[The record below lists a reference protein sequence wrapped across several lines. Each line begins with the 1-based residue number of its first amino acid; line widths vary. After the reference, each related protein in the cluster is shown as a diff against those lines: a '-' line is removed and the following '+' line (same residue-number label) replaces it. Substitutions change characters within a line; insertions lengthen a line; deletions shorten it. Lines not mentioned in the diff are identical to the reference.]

1 MTGTLDLIVIDTC
14 MAGINAAKKA
24 AQAGCSV
31 AIVER
36 TSLRRNLRPAG
47 L

>member
-1 MTGTLDLIVIDTC
+1 
-14 MAGINAAKKA
+14 MAGINVAKKA

-36 TSLRRNLRPAG
+36 TALRRNLRPAG